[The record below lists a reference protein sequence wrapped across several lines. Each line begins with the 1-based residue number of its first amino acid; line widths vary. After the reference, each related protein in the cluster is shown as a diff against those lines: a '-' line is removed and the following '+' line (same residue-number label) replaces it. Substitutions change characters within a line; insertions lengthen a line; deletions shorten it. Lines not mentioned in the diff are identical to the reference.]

1 VVAQVFSLGRF
12 LGAGL
17 CGAFLR
23 VNSVLT
29 HPFFVVISGMPRSAR
44 LDISGMLQHVI
55 VRGIEGRPIFMVNQD
70 RMFFLRRFSSHL
82 QATRTDCLS
91 WSLLTNNFHLLLRPR
106 STVLVTFFA
115 TPSALNPSVCLSGV
129 VIF

>member
-12 LGAGL
+12 FGAGL

-29 HPFFVVISGMPRSAR
+29 RPFFVAISGTPSSAC

-55 VRGIEGRPIFMVNQD
+55 VRGIESRPIFMADQD
-70 RMFFLRRFSSHL
+70 RMFFLGRFSSYL
-82 QATRTDCLS
+82 QETRTDCLS
-91 WSLLTNNFHLLLRPR
+91 WSLLTIHFHLLLRPR
-106 STVLVTFFA
+106 STGLATFFA
-115 TPSALNPSVCLSGV
+115 TPSALNPSVCLSDV

>member
-1 VVAQVFSLGRF
+1 MARRFTLGFVVAQVFSLGRVF
-12 LGAGL
+12 GAGL

-29 HPFFVVISGMPRSAR
+29 RPFFVAFSGTPSSVR

-55 VRGIEGRPIFMVNQD
+55 VRGIEGRPIFMDDQD
-70 RMFFLRRFSSHL
+70 WMFFLGRFFSPL

-91 WSLLTNNFHLLLRPR
+91 WSLLTIHFHLLLRPR
-106 STVLVTFFA
+106 STGLATF
-115 TPSALNPSVCLSGV
+115 LQRHQL
-129 VIF
+129 